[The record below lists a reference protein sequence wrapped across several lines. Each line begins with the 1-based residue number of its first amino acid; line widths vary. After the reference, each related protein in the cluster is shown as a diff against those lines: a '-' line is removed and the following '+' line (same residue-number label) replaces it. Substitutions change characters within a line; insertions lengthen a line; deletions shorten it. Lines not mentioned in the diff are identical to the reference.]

1 MLEGVVAL
9 LRVRPLHLRRV
20 LEGAHLRGGE
30 VRWTLEE
37 LCVGGVVALIVAL
50 VVLLALTGNL

>member
-1 MLEGVVAL
+1 M
-9 LRVRPLHLRRV
+9 
-20 LEGAHLRGGE
+20 
-30 VRWTLEE
+30 RWTLEE